1 MPSAHVDADAAAGGI
16 SLTGAVAVVDPAAA
30 AVALVDVPVPTVLHW
45 PADMLLQCGLHLQYR
60 LQNIQINSSG
70 HCFDKMGGIEVVAA
84 GLGSCFR
91 MLDEDTKTQAAAA
104 IAMPVTKVIIAPH

>member
-1 MPSAHVDADAAAGGI
+1 MPSALVGADAAAGGI

-45 PADMLLQCGLHLQYR
+45 PADLLLKRGLHLPYR
-60 LQNIQINSSG
+60 LQNIQING
-70 HCFDKMGGIEVVAA
+70 CCFNKMGGIGLVAA

-91 MLDEDTKTQAAAA
+91 MLDEDKKTQADAA
-104 IAMPVTKVIIAPH
+104 IAMPVAKVIIAPH